1 MGRVLKSED
10 GCSDWNREFVFTDK
24 DFSVLRKLV
33 NQYTGISLS
42 EAKREL
48 VYCRLSRRLRHLN
61 LKSFKNYCE
70 LLQDNKSNDEIIH
83 FTNAITTNL
92 TAFFRESHHFD
103 FLNRHI
109 LMPYAKRGNGNQRL
123 RIWSAGCS
131 TGEEPYS
138 IAMTIMDSRIVIDN
152 TNVRILATDVDSSV
166 LATARA
172 GIYPLEKLKSIPPH
186 KTQRWFL
193 KGSKIN
199 TGYGQVKP
207 ALQEFIRFRELN
219 LMDAWPMRGPFDV
232 IFCRNVVIY
241 FNKETQRE
249 LIDRFADL
257 LMDDGFLFLGHS
269 ESLFKVSDRFR
280 LVSQTVYQKIK

>member
-1 MGRVLKSED
+1 MGRILKPED
-10 GCSDWNREFVFTDK
+10 DYPEWKREFVFTDK

-48 VYCRLSRRLRHLN
+48 VYCRLSRRLRQLN

-70 LLQDNKSNDEIIH
+70 LLQDNNGSDEIVH

-92 TAFFRESHHFD
+92 TAFFRESHHFE

-109 LMPYAKRGNGNQRL
+109 LMPYVKRGNGNQRL

-138 IAMTIMDSRIVIDN
+138 IAMTIMDSRIVMDK

-172 GIYPLEKLKSIPPH
+172 GVYPLEKLKSIPPH
-186 KTQRWFL
+186 KAQRWFL

-207 ALQEFIRFRELN
+207 ALQEFISFRQLN
-219 LMDAWPMRGPFDV
+219 LIHAWPMHGPFDA

-241 FNKETQRE
+241 FNKETQRQ
-249 LIDRFADL
+249 LIDRFADIL
-257 LMDDGFLFLGHS
+257 TDGGYLFLGHS